1 MSELP
6 KSWTTTSLYDLL
18 IALESGSRPRGGVRG
33 INGGIPSVGG
43 EHLNYNGGFDF
54 GSVKYV
60 PVKFADLMTKGHIR
74 PNDILIVKDGAT
86 TGKTSFVGAD
96 FPYKKAVVNEHV
108 FICRTTD
115 RTNSR
120 FLFRYLM
127 SKEGQDRILE
137 NFKGSAQGGI
147 NQTFAPNTAVPLAPL
162 PEQKRIVTKL
172 EQLLERVERSRK
184 KLERIPKLL
193 KRFRQ
198 SVLAA
203 ACSGKLTEDWREE
216 NEIEENAVV
225 LLDRIVKERKE
236 IFDKEYADYKKGKA
250 KKPDSDF
257 ILEYNQH
264 DFIHS
269 WATAK
274 LDNLIYIAARI
285 GWRGLKA
292 EEYTKE
298 GPLFLAVYALNYGEE
313 VDYRDAYRI
322 SKWRYEESPEI
333 QLQENDILLCK
344 DGAGIGKLGIITQL
358 PEKATVNSSL
368 LVIRGREPFIP
379 KFLFYFLCS
388 PKLQSIA
395 KERITGSAT
404 PHLFQKDI
412 RELYLDIPPIEE
424 QQEIIRRVEQ
434 LFTVADKIEQR
445 YTKAAKQVEKLTQS
459 ILAKA
464 FRGELVPQDPN
475 DPPASELL
483 AKIKEERELAQVKTS
498 TKRKKDFRR
507 AGEPASVLLERI
519 KIEKTKMESEKA
531 SGKNKEQR
539 RVDEPARRRK

>member
-1 MSELP
+1 MSSEFP
-6 KSWTTTSLYDLL
+6 KSWTTTSLYELL

-33 INGGIPSVGG
+33 IAEGVPSVGG

-54 GSVKYV
+54 GSVKFV
-60 PVKFADLMTKGHIR
+60 PVKFADWMTKGHIQ

-86 TGKTSFVGAD
+86 TGKTSFVGTD

-108 FICRTTD
+108 FICRPTY
-115 RTNSR
+115 NIVSR

-147 NQTFAPNTAVPLAPL
+147 NQTFASNTAVPLAPL
-162 PEQKRIVTKL
+162 PEQNRIVAKL

-216 NEIEENAVV
+216 NAVEEWNETTIDQIAERIQIGPFGTQLHKSDYISNGIPLINPMHVKDYRIVADNEYSITKKKYAELKNYHLKTNDIIMARRGEMGRCAIVTESENAWLCGTGSLFV
-225 LLDRIVKERKE
+225 R
-236 IFDKEYADYKKGKA
+236 AKKGVF
-250 KKPDSDF
+250 S
-257 ILEYNQH
+257 
-264 DFIHS
+264 
-269 WATAK
+269 
-274 LDNLIYIAARI
+274 
-285 GWRGLKA
+285 
-292 EEYTKE
+292 
-298 GPLFLAVYALNYGEE
+298 
-313 VDYRDAYRI
+313 
-322 SKWRYEESPEI
+322 
-333 QLQENDILLCK
+333 
-344 DGAGIGKLGIITQL
+344 
-358 PEKATVNSSL
+358 
-368 LVIRGREPFIP
+368 
-379 KFLFYFLCS
+379 KFLFLVLSNGETKEFLEGES
-388 PKLQSIA
+388 KGTTMNNLN
-395 KERITGSAT
+395 
-404 PHLFQKDI
+404 
-412 RELYLDIPPIEE
+412 LDILRSIPISLPSFIE
-424 QQEIIRRVEQ
+424 QQEIVRRVEQ
-434 LFTVADKIEQR
+434 LFAFADKIEQR

-483 AKIKEERELAQVKTS
+483 AKIKEERELAQVNTS

-507 AGEPASVLLERI
+507 AGEPASVLLEKI